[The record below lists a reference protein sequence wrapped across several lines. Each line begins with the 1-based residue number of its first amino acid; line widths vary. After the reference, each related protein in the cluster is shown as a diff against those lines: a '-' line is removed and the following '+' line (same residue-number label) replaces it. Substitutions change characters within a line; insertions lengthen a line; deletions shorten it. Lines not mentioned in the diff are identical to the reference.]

1 MTGETVLGHEF
12 LNFFDMDS
20 PDKAVG
26 CISRTTW
33 LTDMDNLL
41 IWEKVDI
48 KEKPA

>member
-1 MTGETVLGHEF
+1 MTGEAVLGHEMPI
-12 LNFFDMDS
+12 FFDMNS

-33 LTDMDNLL
+33 LTDIDNLL

-48 KEKPA
+48 KETPA